1 MHRPI
6 VLFTAL
12 IAALWLPVTGDLRAA
27 ADASNGTVNSHGI
40 VPTAAPPNRQS
51 PVNALAKGVFL
62 VASERLRDP
71 NFSQSVVLLLEYDS
85 TGALGLIINRPSQ
98 VSLASALPEVAGLTG
113 RSDVLYVGGP
123 VGRNQLFLLIRG
135 ASQPREAN
143 PVVDEIYSSISLET
157 LRALLGEENAE
168 FHAHAG
174 YAGWGPGQ
182 LDAEVL
188 RGDWYVAPADADTMF
203 DLPAD
208 DVWPALIRKNAG
220 FWVWRAIDRA
230 ERRTSSGHSVVLPIK
245 VQLLERT
252 VNRHFQF
259 KPDRLTAN
267 VTVLDVLR

>member
-6 VLFTAL
+6 VLLTAL
-12 IAALWLPVTGDLRAA
+12 IAALWLPVAGDLRAA
-27 ADASNGTVNSHGI
+27 ADAGIGAVSSYGI
-40 VPTAAPPNRQS
+40 VPTAAPPNRQA
-51 PVNALAKGVFL
+51 PVKALAKGVFL
-62 VASERLRDP
+62 IASERLREP

-85 TGALGLIINRPSQ
+85 TGALGLIINRPSH
-98 VSLASALPEVAGLTG
+98 VSLASALPEVAALAG

-135 ASQPREAN
+135 ASRPTDAN

-157 LRALLGEENAE
+157 LRAVLGEEKAE

-182 LDAEVL
+182 LDAEVM
-188 RGDWYVAPADADTMF
+188 RGDWYVTPADVVTMF
-203 DLPAD
+203 DQPAD
-208 DVWPALIRKNAG
+208 DVWPALIRKNSG
-220 FWVWRAIDRA
+220 FWVRRAIDRA
-230 ERRTSSGHSVVLPIK
+230 ERRSSSAHSVVLPIK

-252 VNRHFQF
+252 VKRHFQF